1 VALQPL
7 LEFSKRES
15 CRPVNQPHRLAGV
28 FCVFQTPYLADESID
43 YDTLAREIEWLFE
56 RGADGVVMAMVS
68 EVLRLSQSERRE
80 MADKVC
86 GVASGRPVV
95 VSVGAESWHTA
106 CDYARHAQQAGA
118 SALMAVPPISTA
130 LDDDALFE
138 YFLRI
143 AQSVDIP
150 LIVQDASSY
159 VGRPMSIDLFV
170 RLFESLGPR
179 VLFKPEAVPI
189 GPRLSAL
196 RSRTANAARVFEGTG
211 GIALV
216 DSFRR
221 GIVGTMP
228 GADLV
233 DAIVAIWRA
242 LVREDWGTAE
252 RIWLPLAA
260 LVSLQHSLDAFL
272 AVEKHLLV
280 RQCVFKNTI
289 VRGPRAYE
297 LDEVTREH
305 VDRLFDRMMGE
316 VAASPATPGGA

>member
-1 VALQPL
+1 
-7 LEFSKRES
+7 
-15 CRPVNQPHRLAGV
+15 VNQPHRLAGV
-28 FCVFQTPYLADESID
+28 FCVFQTPYLPDESID
-43 YDTLAREIEWLFE
+43 YDTLAREIEWLFD
-56 RGADGVVMAMVS
+56 RGADGVVLAMVS
-68 EVLRLSQSERRE
+68 EVLRLSQLERRE
-80 MADKVC
+80 LADKVC
-86 GVASGRPVV
+86 RMAGDHPVV

-130 LDDDALFE
+130 LDDDALFD
-138 YFLRI
+138 YFRRI
-143 AQSVDIP
+143 AQAVDIP

-170 RLFESLGPR
+170 RLLESLGPR

-196 RSRTANAARVFEGTG
+196 QARTANAARVFEGTG

-242 LVREDWGTAE
+242 LVRGDWSTAE
-252 RIWLPLAA
+252 RIWLPVATI
-260 LVSLQHSLDAFL
+260 VSLQHSLDAFL
-272 AVEKHLLV
+272 AIEKHLLV
-280 RQCVFKNTI
+280 RQSVFKNTI
-289 VRGPRAYE
+289 VRGPSAYE
-297 LDEVTREH
+297 LDDLTREH
-305 VDRLFDRMMGE
+305 VDRLFDRIMAE
-316 VAASPATPGGA
+316 VGASSDMASGA